1 MSWYVRRGD
10 REIGPISEEA
20 LHAMAATGQLGPD
33 ALVWRRGMTGWI
45 PAADAGGILPPPDND
60 IQSVYTAPPWR
71 RFWARWLDVILG
83 AFVIGLVITAL
94 RPSLYD
100 GLFAQ
105 HQTLFGLLLLPFALL
120 ADALVYTAF
129 GNTPG
134 KAIAGIQ
141 VVADRTGERLTFLNY
156 SRRNFELYVF
166 GLGLGVPLFN
176 LFLLIANYRR
186 ATRGEWSPW
195 DVSAESQVIA
205 RSTGPVRSWITGVIC
220 SVVFGALWML
230 GGAQERDTA
239 KRQLDASVPSTP
251 SGPEQE
257 LQSFATDINR
267 DGPRMVTPDTRFDDA
282 RAGPGLIFTYDYT
295 MTSLRR
301 SELSERQLEQFQ
313 TSVRKRLHNGACGR
327 TRLAAMLRVATLLRA
342 HYLDQDGSEL
352 GTVEVSRTDCL

>member
-1 MSWYVRRGD
+1 MSWYVRTGD

-20 LHAMAATGQLGPD
+20 LGAMAATGQLGPD
-33 ALVWRRGMTGWI
+33 ALVWRRGMTGWV
-45 PAADAGGILPPPDND
+45 PAADASGILPPPDCD
-60 IQSVYTAPPWR
+60 THSVYTAPPWR

-83 AFVIGLVITAL
+83 TFLIGVVITAL

-100 GLFAQ
+100 GLLAQ
-105 HQTLFGLLLLPFALL
+105 HETLFGLLLFPCALL
-120 ADALVYTAF
+120 GDALVYAVF

-156 SRRNFELYVF
+156 LKRNFELYIF

-176 LFLLIANYRR
+176 LFLQIANYRR

-205 RSTGPVRSWITGVIC
+205 RSTGPMRAWITGVTC
-220 SVVFGALWML
+220 CVVFITLWTL
-230 GGAQERDTA
+230 GRVQERRA
-239 KRQLDASVPSTP
+239 VERQLDASVPSTP
-251 SGPEQE
+251 SGPEHE
-257 LQSFATDINR
+257 LQSFASDINR
-267 DGPRMVTPDTRFDDA
+267 EGPRMVTPDTRFDDA

-301 SELSERQLEQFQ
+301 SDLSEQQLEQFQ
-313 TSVRKRLHNGACGR
+313 TSVRRRLHNGACGR

-352 GTVEVSRTDCL
+352 GTVEVSRADCL